1 MKIAIAC
8 DHGGYLLKQ
17 DLLIWMEENDIEYE
31 DFGCFS
37 TESVDYPVFAEKAAR
52 AVADGTC
59 DKGVVICTTGIGVS
73 IAANKHRQPAG
84 GDDPP
89 PQRRQHDGPGRGR
102 YRPEPGQAYAGAV
115 FEHGVRGWA
124 SRTPRGAAGR
134 HPLRAGLWQQR
145 GIAATTGAVP
155 PGRSR

>member
-1 MKIAIAC
+1 MKIAIGC

-73 IAANKHRQPAG
+73 IAANKVPGIRCALCTDSLQAEMTRRHNDANMMALGAG
-84 GDDPP
+84 VTGPNLA
-89 PQRRQHDGPGRGR
+89 RRML
-102 YRPEPGQAYAGAV
+102 ELFLNTE
-115 FEHGVRGWA
+115 FEG
-124 SRTPRGAAGR
+124 GR
-134 HPLRAGLWQQR
+134 HARRVALLDAIR
-145 GIAATTGAVP
+145 
-155 PGRSR
+155 